1 MQAFLRRRIAFLS
14 LFFVFTLFV
23 LAFLPSLLAWTRI
36 ADRAI
41 SATLA
46 DSHMEFRYQRAR
58 LSWFGKQRIYDLEL
72 RDEDRKWKV
81 TTPVVEMDR
90 SFLQLLGNQQQLGEL
105 CLNEPTIQIDANR
118 HWQSQTEV
126 PESPDDLLEK
136 SERDVRIN
144 LLVNRANIDVITA
157 SSAQPNRIASD
168 VTIEAVFERQAEDAT
183 VTILPGRIIDRANL
197 TPALCEHGL
206 HFIAPILADVAWTQ
220 GQLSL
225 DVVSCKIQLN
235 SIQDSTAEGDLTIHQ
250 LTTGLRNPLAKQL
263 TVVLRPED
271 ENQSI
276 QIANESKIRF
286 NMSAGRVHHSGL
298 EFGLAHRNP
307 PFLLRSE
314 GSVGIIDESLD
325 LLITVPLPS
334 ELIGGTLGQALAGQ
348 KIQIPVAG
356 TLEKPELN
364 VQGDGQFA
372 SELLSKLAAPV
383 VQGDISAQDVLDQL
397 KELRDDVQ
405 RRRNERKESGSGLL
419 QRLRQRIQRP

>member
-1 MQAFLRRRIAFLS
+1 MQTFLRRRVATICLFLV
-14 LFFVFTLFV
+14 FVLFV

-36 ADRAI
+36 ADRVI

-46 DSHMEFRYQRAR
+46 DSHMEFEYQRAT
-58 LSWFGKQRIYDLEL
+58 LSWFGKQKIYDLEL

-81 TTPVVEMDR
+81 TTPVVELDR
-90 SFLQLLGNQQQLGEL
+90 SFLQLLGNQQQLGAL

-157 SSAQPNRIASD
+157 SSARNRMRPMLPSRRF
-168 VTIEAVFERQAEDAT
+168 FERQAEDAT

-225 DVVSCKIQLN
+225 DVVSCKIRLS

-250 LTTGLRNPLAKQL
+250 LITGLRNPLAKQL

-276 QIANESKIRF
+276 QIANESKIGF
-286 NMSAGRVHHSGL
+286 EMSGGRVHHSGL

-334 ELIGGTLGQALAGQ
+334 ELIGGPLGQALAGQ
-348 KIQIPVAG
+348 EIQIPVAG

-405 RRRNERKESGSGLL
+405 QRRNERKESGSGLL